1 MAEPILT
8 PAKLQRI
15 FPALPNA
22 SMVFAAL
29 LPALEKYQINTPARV
44 AAFVAQCGHES
55 AGFTAKRE
63 NLNYSAKGLL
73 ATWPCRFNPTKAQA
87 FHRQPEKI
95 ANEVYGGRLGND
107 KPGDGWRYR
116 GGGFI
121 QLTGRGN
128 YRRVGHAIGVPL
140 EDKPEFIERLD
151 VSALAAAYFW
161 FSNGLN
167 SLADDL
173 PNDDDDGDFIAI
185 TKIINGGTAGLA
197 ERRAIWKL
205 AKQVLGYAP
214 NV

>member
-1 MAEPILT
+1 MSSPILT
-8 PAKLQRI
+8 PVALQRI
-15 FPALPNA
+15 FRELRNA
-22 SMVFAAL
+22 SAVCEAL
-29 LPALEKYQINTPARV
+29 LPALAKYEINTPARV
-44 AAFVAQCGHES
+44 AAFLAQCGHES

-73 ATWPCRFNPTKAQA
+73 ATWPRRFNPTKAQS

-107 KPGDGWRYR
+107 KPGDGWRFR

-140 EDKPEFIERLD
+140 EDKPEDIERLD

-161 FSNGLN
+161 ASSGLN
-167 SLADDL
+167 ALADDL
-173 PNDDDDGDFIAI
+173 LEDDDDADFLAI
-185 TKIINGGTAGLA
+185 TKIINGGTKGRD
-197 ERRAIWKL
+197 ERRALWKL
-205 AKQVLGYAP
+205 AKQVLGA
-214 NV
+214 